1 MRSIQNLL
9 LVLLYYFR
17 LNYDLIEHVHIGT
30 GELASADF
38 AFEKKI
44 QLGE

>member
-9 LVLLYYFR
+9 LVLLYHFWLDY
-17 LNYDLIEHVHIGT
+17 YLIEHVHIGT
-30 GELASADF
+30 GELASANF
-38 AFEKKI
+38 ALEQKI